1 MYKIFLIP
9 QNLINMHYLTVFEIQ
24 DTWCNL
30 MHDINKEFVYIYLS
44 DRETKFENRVR
55 KRGGNG
61 ILKKDE
67 IDKLRG
73 LPT

>member
-1 MYKIFLIP
+1 
-9 QNLINMHYLTVFEIQ
+9 
-24 DTWCNL
+24 

-67 IDKLRG
+67 IRVLIMFRVCEKPNFSFSG
-73 LPT
+73 LFFF